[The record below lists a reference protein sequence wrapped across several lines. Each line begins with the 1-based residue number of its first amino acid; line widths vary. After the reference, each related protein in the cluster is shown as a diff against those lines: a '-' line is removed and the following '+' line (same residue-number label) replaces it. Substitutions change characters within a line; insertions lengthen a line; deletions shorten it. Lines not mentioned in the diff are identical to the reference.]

1 MKKLAHKINA
11 KFYYGW
17 IIVFISA
24 YALMFSAPG
33 QTYSISIFINVYETE
48 FGYSQTALSQGYS
61 IATILSGSL
70 LIFIGKLTDRFGQRF
85 MLALVGTLLALTTI
99 YNSYVAN
106 IWMIYVGFFLLRYFG
121 QGSLTLIP
129 SSLVPQW
136 FEKKRAF
143 SLSIAGYG
151 NLIATMF
158 VPVFNVFLIDRYTW
172 QLAWRIWGGGL
183 LILFVPLVLLF
194 VINRPE
200 DVGIK
205 MENNGM
211 DDDETEKALI
221 LLEASSWTL
230 KEAVKTKAF
239 WMIGLMSLIV
249 PMFTTGITFHWIS
262 MMRLRGIE
270 RTEAAIVIGL
280 VALPAILMPVISRIF
295 IDKIQPKF
303 VFLTTLII
311 VLIGMI
317 WLGYFVNHIAS
328 AILFMLFYGFGAGMQ
343 GIALNTIYPN
353 YYGRKYLGSIRGAAT
368 VFMVIGSALGP
379 LPFGYMYD
387 KTGEYLFVIQG
398 MILMTLVAIVLSLAI
413 NKPIRK
419 TS

>member
-1 MKKLAHKINA
+1 
-11 KFYYGW
+11 
-17 IIVFISA
+17 
-24 YALMFSAPG
+24 
-33 QTYSISIFINVYETE
+33 
-48 FGYSQTALSQGYS
+48 
-61 IATILSGSL
+61 
-70 LIFIGKLTDRFGQRF
+70 

-211 DDDETEKALI
+211 DDLETEQAL
-221 LLEASSWTL
+221 LQLEASSWTL
-230 KEAVKTKAF
+230 KEAVRTKAF

-270 RTEAAIVIGL
+270 RTEAAVVIGL
-280 VALPAILMPVISRIF
+280 VALPMILMPFISRIF
-295 IDKIQPKF
+295 IDRIQPKF
-303 VFLTTLII
+303 VFFTTLVI

-317 WLGYFVNHIAS
+317 
-328 AILFMLFYGFGAGMQ
+328 
-343 GIALNTIYPN
+343 
-353 YYGRKYLGSIRGAAT
+353 
-368 VFMVIGSALGP
+368 
-379 LPFGYMYD
+379 
-387 KTGEYLFVIQG
+387 
-398 MILMTLVAIVLSLAI
+398 
-413 NKPIRK
+413 
-419 TS
+419 